1 MRVVDL
7 HAAGYAWTFGLL
19 ADALAELG
27 LRPRHVL
34 HVGAHL
40 GQEVPH
46 YRAAGIKRIR
56 LVEPTPANAAHLRAT
71 FPDVTVHEVA
81 CGPEPGQATLSLCG
95 GDGAWNTLR
104 PGGDDSVTVNVVA
117 VRDLQ
122 MDADM
127 LVVDTQG
134 TELDALASAD
144 LDADALRLVVVET
157 NVARNPDA
165 ALLADATAFMR
176 EHGWQP
182 GLMWSHDRPRDK
194 AVGFR
199 DVFYVRVPA

>member
-56 LVEPTPANAAHLRAT
+56 LVEPTPAKDRK
-71 FPDVTVHEVA
+71 
-81 CGPEPGQATLSLCG
+81 
-95 GDGAWNTLR
+95 
-104 PGGDDSVTVNVVA
+104 SVV
-117 VRDLQ
+117 
-122 MDADM
+122 
-127 LVVDTQG
+127 
-134 TELDALASAD
+134 
-144 LDADALRLVVVET
+144 
-157 NVARNPDA
+157 
-165 ALLADATAFMR
+165 
-176 EHGWQP
+176 
-182 GLMWSHDRPRDK
+182 
-194 AVGFR
+194 
-199 DVFYVRVPA
+199 